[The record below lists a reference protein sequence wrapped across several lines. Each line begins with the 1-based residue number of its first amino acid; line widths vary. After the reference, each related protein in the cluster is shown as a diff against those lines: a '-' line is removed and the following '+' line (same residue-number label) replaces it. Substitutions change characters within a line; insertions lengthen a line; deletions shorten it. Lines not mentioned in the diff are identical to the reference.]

1 MAATNPR
8 LGTMAAIRGGMETD
22 PALTAR
28 IAAPTAFRSAS
39 RSSSDS
45 TSARLT
51 TNMSRLYGQAPGGD
65 GAPGRSGPGQPRPFL
80 ENGQPGP
87 TGCGTADGIG
97 AGLVCQAATA
107 NPATRTAFMITALYD
122 VGEVGH
128 QAATRAT
135 ALCSSCSRT
144 SLGCRGPGLRRSGSP

>member
-22 PALTAR
+22 PALAAR

-80 ENGQPGP
+80 ETISRGRSWKRSAETDRLHVAGEHHDVHV
-87 TGCGTADGIG
+87 ADDQVE
-97 AGLVCQAATA
+97 L
-107 NPATRTAFMITALYD
+107 
-122 VGEVGH
+122 
-128 QAATRAT
+128 
-135 ALCSSCSRT
+135 
-144 SLGCRGPGLRRSGSP
+144 